1 MRDAQTVTRCAL
13 IRIQRHGI
21 RHGVADKTAGNV
33 KSVVKRFFERQE
45 CQDQIGGSA
54 NFENAFLSPCP
65 NGRADVMN
73 GFDALLFQVTFEGN
87 IEIRGVDANEDIG
100 TQFTEAAR

>member
-1 MRDAQTVTRCAL
+1 
-13 IRIQRHGI
+13 
-21 RHGVADKTAGNV
+21 
-33 KSVVKRFFERQE
+33 
-45 CQDQIGGSA
+45 
-54 NFENAFLSPCP
+54 
-65 NGRADVMN
+65 MN